1 MGSKLGQDLFVLT
14 LTQPFGAG
22 VQGSRVLI
30 RSFWVPGSGAL
41 GFRVCMDVGVAEPK
55 IIISRGNNDHNGL
68 EALI

>member
-30 RSFWVPGSGAL
+30 RSFWGPGSGAL
-41 GFRVCMDVGVAEPK
+41 G
-55 IIISRGNNDHNGL
+55 L
-68 EALI
+68 EYVWTSELQNPR